1 MSWRAITE
9 ADVLAVLTEPE
20 RIAVD
25 ESATG
30 DQGSP
35 VAAVI
40 VSATAE
46 ARDRIAA
53 HSANKLDADAST
65 VPEGMV
71 HHLVAI
77 IRYRLLSR
85 LPVQSLIT
93 EARTQEYRDARNYLT
108 DVAKGLVS
116 IEQPVSAD
124 TTPRKQMRP
133 SIAAREKRFSR
144 SQQDGI

>member
-1 MSWRAITE
+1 MTE

-40 VSATAE
+40 ASATAE

-53 HSANKLDADAST
+53 HSANKLDAAPNT

-71 HHLVAI
+71 HQLVAI

-93 EARTQEYRDARNYLT
+93 DARTQEYKDARNYLT

-116 IEQPVSAD
+116 IEQPEAVD
-124 TTPRKQMRP
+124 TTPRKQTKP
-133 SIAAREKRFSR
+133 SIAARQKKFSR
-144 SQQDGI
+144 TQQDGI